1 MDETRPVDAEVAA
14 RAQQALMTPLAD
26 LLETAAE
33 CCASPDLAHAATQIV
48 GLCRDA
54 TVLAEALTIIARRTA
69 P

>member
-1 MDETRPVDAEVAA
+1 
-14 RAQQALMTPLAD
+14 MTPLAD